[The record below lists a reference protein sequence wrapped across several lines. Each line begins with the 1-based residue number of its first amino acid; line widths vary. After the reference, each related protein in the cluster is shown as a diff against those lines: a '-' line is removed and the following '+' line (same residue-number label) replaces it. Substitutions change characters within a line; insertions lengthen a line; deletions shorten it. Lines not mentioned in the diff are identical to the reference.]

1 MVTMRKLPSSLYN
14 DTTYSNL
21 NVLTRK
27 YPKQPALM
35 RRMQGQ
41 KAKWKIT
48 HEGEKE
54 RVQSISFFEK
64 EEKEM
69 LKNAK
74 KRKESGVHNNSY
86 QLPHTSKDYPRC
98 PQEVR
103 WATCLQGLS
112 PQCGD
117 WGAG

>member
-1 MVTMRKLPSSLYN
+1 
-14 DTTYSNL
+14 
-21 NVLTRK
+21 
-27 YPKQPALM
+27 
-35 RRMQGQ
+35 MQGQ
-41 KAKWKIT
+41 KAKWKIK

-74 KRKESGVHNNSY
+74 KKKKKESCIHNRY

-98 PQEVR
+98 PQ
-103 WATCLQGLS
+103 
-112 PQCGD
+112 
-117 WGAG
+117 